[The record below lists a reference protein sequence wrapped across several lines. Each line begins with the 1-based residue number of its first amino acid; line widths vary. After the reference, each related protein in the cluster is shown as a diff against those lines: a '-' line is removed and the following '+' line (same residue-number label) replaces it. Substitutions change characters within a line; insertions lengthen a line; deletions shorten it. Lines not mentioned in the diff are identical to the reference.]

1 MYPTFVECLTADSE
15 SERQQLF
22 RWLSVVP
29 HNTHHK
35 TIGKDFLPNSGL
47 WLQQKTE
54 FIEWRK
60 SSVSS
65 ILWLHG
71 IRQFYLDL
79 LRDPDMTNLLRSW
92 IRKEQARVRSFSGR
106 SSHFLLTYLRFSV
119 IEYLKT
125 ENNKTTA
132 PAPISYFYCA
142 RNAAEPERADSGE
155 IMRSI
160 LKQLSCSNSALPV
173 RDPVAKTYKETKEKA
188 EENGCEPAKL
198 SAMECVGLI
207 VNLLESNPAT
217 IIIDALDECDP
228 ARRHELL
235 TGLDNIIQQSASLV
249 KVFVSSRDDNDIVCR
264 LNHSPNLFI
273 RASDNSED
281 IERFVHSE
289 VAQCIKDKRL
299 LSGKVSERLKSR
311 ITATLVDGAQ
321 GM

>member
-1 MYPTFVECLTADSE
+1 MA
-15 SERQQLF
+15 
-22 RWLSVVP
+22 
-29 HNTHHK
+29 
-35 TIGKDFLPNSGL
+35 
-47 WLQQKTE
+47 
-54 FIEWRK
+54 
-60 SSVSS
+60 SVSS
-65 ILWLHG
+65 A
-71 IRQFYLDL
+71 LDL

-92 IRKEQARVRSFSGR
+92 IGKEQARVRSFSDYF
-106 SSHFLLTYLRFSV
+106 SYFLLTYLRFSV

-125 ENNKTTA
+125 ENDKTTA

-142 RNAAEPERADSGE
+142 RNAAEPERADPDE

-173 RDPVAKTYKETKEKA
+173 RDPVAKAYKEAKAEA
-188 EENGCEPAKL
+188 EENGSEPAKL
-198 SAMECVGLI
+198 SVTECVGLI
-207 VNLLESNPAT
+207 VNLLEGNPAT

-235 TGLDNIIQQSASLV
+235 TGLDNIIQQSASLA

-281 IERFVHSE
+281 IKRFVHSE

-299 LSGKVSERLKSR
+299 LSGRVSEGDRKS
-311 ITATLVDGAQ
+311 VV
-321 GM
+321 